1 MSDAKTQTTL
11 PEEITDILCSD
22 IDLEEAENN
31 MRKDVARSIVIFLTM
46 VGPHYGSKLY
56 RHLENSGDPFPKW
69 LFDLIPNKDH
79 TPPMACF
86 AIAIAKLYG
95 AEIND

>member
-1 MSDAKTQTTL
+1 MKENNKPQTT
-11 PEEITDILCSD
+11 EISAQDAE
-22 IDLEEAENN
+22 DL
-31 MRKDVARSIVIFLTM
+31 ARAIVIFLTM
-46 VGPHYGSKLY
+46 VGPHYGSKMY
-56 RHLENSGDPFPKW
+56 RHFVNLGEHWPEW
-69 LFDLIPNKDH
+69 LTDIIPNVDH